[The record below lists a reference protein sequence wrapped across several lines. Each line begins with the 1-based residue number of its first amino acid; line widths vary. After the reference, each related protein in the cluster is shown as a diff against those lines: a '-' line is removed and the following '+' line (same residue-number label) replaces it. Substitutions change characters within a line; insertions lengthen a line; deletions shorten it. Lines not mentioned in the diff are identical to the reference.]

1 MRERYPGD
9 KSVHPLDQL
18 KREEKQARRS
28 PHLNKRHLPGPDT
41 IDRLDNVNG
50 KYHHEGPY
58 DAALLARNTSWDSSP
73 LAALKDSNAEAI
85 KATPE
90 ETLRDALE
98 RHRPIDNVAIIPP
111 GMTDRFGRTY
121 DYEEGDDMMIYNG
134 GNFRRWPGIV
144 SDFFSSERLPYS
156 SSPLTLHRNIIPMTS
171 RAKASLPTLSTRP

>member
-1 MRERYPGD
+1 M
-9 KSVHPLDQL
+9 

-41 IDRLDNVNG
+41 IDRLDSING

-58 DAALLARNTSWDSSP
+58 DAALLARNTSWDTSP
-73 LAALKDSNAEAI
+73 LAALQDSNAEAI

-90 ETLRDALE
+90 ENVKNAVE
-98 RHRPIDNVAIIPP
+98 RHHPLDGVAIVPP
-111 GMTDRFGRTY
+111 GMTDRFGRKY

-144 SDFFSSERLPYS
+144 S
-156 SSPLTLHRNIIPMTS
+156 PLLAVAQPLLLTFHRPITPTTS
-171 RAKASLPTLSTRP
+171 RAKASPPTPSTKL